1 MSMHHIVAFVCLMI
15 VSPVFSVLGPA
26 PEDTSAYPTEEQYP
40 TTTLSGKQSLIIPIQ
55 THLLA
60 PSLFYCIKATACELL
75 LASVVEPYSFC
86 RDRSFSKIIIVRPIS
101 LITSEE

>member
-26 PEDTSAYPTEEQYP
+26 PEDTSAYPAEEQYP

-60 PSLFYCIKATACELL
+60 PALFYCIKATTCELL
-75 LASVVEPYSFC
+75 LVAVVEPYS
-86 RDRSFSKIIIVRPIS
+86 
-101 LITSEE
+101 LA